1 MRINL
6 GPNWGL
12 YVQMGTMSVIC
23 LMSAIFYGREKRK
36 RESLQELVNKLTREK
51 LDKSDQTKN

>member
-12 YVQMGTMSVIC
+12 YVQMGTIIVIG
-23 LMSAIFYGREKRK
+23 LMSAIFYGREKRITSSVS
-36 RESLQELVNKLTREK
+36 EQMNS
-51 LDKSDQTKN
+51 